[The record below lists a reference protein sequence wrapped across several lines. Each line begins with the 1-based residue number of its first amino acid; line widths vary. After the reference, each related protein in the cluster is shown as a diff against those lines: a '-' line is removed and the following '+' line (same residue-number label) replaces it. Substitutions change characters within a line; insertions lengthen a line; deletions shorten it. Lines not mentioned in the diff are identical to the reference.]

1 MTTNPAPPTP
11 MPDEA
16 STPFFEE
23 AKAGRLMLMRC
34 LSCGEYRYPSRD
46 RCDRC
51 WSTETEWVA
60 ASGRATLHSWVI
72 FHQLY
77 HPGFADRI
85 PYNVAVVELEEGPR
99 ITTNI
104 IECANDK
111 LDAGM
116 ALSVA
121 FDAVG
126 DGVVIPKFRPA

>member
-1 MTTNPAPPTP
+1 MTANPAPPTP
-11 MPDEA
+11 IPDEA
-16 STPFFEE
+16 SAPFFEG

-34 LSCGEYRYPSRD
+34 GNCGEYRYPSRD

-51 WSTETEWVA
+51 WSTDTDWVE

-99 ITTNI
+99 ITTKI
-104 IECANDK
+104 IGCDNES

-116 ALSVA
+116 ALNVA
-121 FDAVG
+121 FDTVG
-126 DGVVIPKFRPA
+126 DGLAIPTFRPA